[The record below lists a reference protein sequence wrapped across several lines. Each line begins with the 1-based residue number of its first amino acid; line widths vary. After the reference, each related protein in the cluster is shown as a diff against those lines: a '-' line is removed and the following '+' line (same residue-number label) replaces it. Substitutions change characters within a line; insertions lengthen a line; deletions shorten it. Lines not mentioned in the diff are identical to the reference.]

1 MTFAA
6 EAPYFK
12 GGFVNQ
18 NTVLQGMGKQCVRHL
33 KQRQS
38 EPNFNITI
46 VASNLEM
53 CENACGSTRSVL
65 LEGTIIA
72 LTLLLNCPLC
82 SAWVKHWRTI
92 RLKQWFSRK
101 VSQIGS
107 TKIFRVSPLT
117 KSSSHPKVLHAPV
130 HGRFSRTAFSN
141 SLSLSNSCSSID
153 SWISSP
159 AKVTRTK
166 CSSVDRSSLAGELS
180 WDEMSPNIAGGHSPS
195 VYLSLKRTV
204 SRPDIGYTTVA
215 IVRTVTRDGD
225 IGNRPSM
232 PRNK

>member
-1 MTFAA
+1 MPQYPVSA
-6 EAPYFK
+6 
-12 GGFVNQ
+12 
-18 NTVLQGMGKQCVRHL
+18 
-33 KQRQS
+33 
-38 EPNFNITI
+38 I
-46 VASNLEM
+46 
-53 CENACGSTRSVL
+53 
-65 LEGTIIA
+65 LEGTTIA

-117 KSSSHPKVLHAPV
+117 KSSSHPKVLRAPV

-232 PRNK
+232 PYSKGRGAAVKYGG